1 MQEPTQNR
9 KSLLESNDKGISSAK
24 NPLALLFR
32 QVLRDLKMQP
42 YRWNQLMDR
51 FLTNPRN
58 GIPDSSRDRASA
70 RGNLNK
76 ELFKD
81 KLTFGTLFRGLALL
95 DPRKV
100 RFELHCTWTNGKT
113 TIHGVDVLT
122 RRHTVG
128 NGPAIDAMPDE
139 IDELLQTGGL
149 NRDVTVIEA
158 PAPETQVPQAK
169 LDFVEL
175 PVLPSNLRVPN
186 YQSQTDDDTPPWKAP
201 EATTGSSK
209 IDPAAIQAL
218 FDRKPSA

>member
-9 KSLLESNDKGISSAK
+9 KSLLESSDKGISSAK

-32 QVLRDLKMQP
+32 QILRDLKMQP

-51 FLTNPRN
+51 FLSNPRN

-76 ELFKD
+76 ELFKER
-81 KLTFGTLFRGLALL
+81 LTFGTLLRGLALL

-128 NGPAIDAMPDE
+128 SDQAIDAMPDE
-139 IDELLQTGGL
+139 IDELLQTGSL
-149 NRDVTVIEA
+149 ARDVAVIEA
-158 PAPETQVPQAK
+158 PAPEMQVPQPK
-169 LDFVEL
+169 LEFTEL
-175 PVLPSNLRVPN
+175 PVLPANLKVPN
-186 YQSQTDDDTPPWKAP
+186 YKTQSTDADTPPWKVP
-201 EATTGSSK
+201 ETSPATK
-209 IDPAAIQAL
+209 IDQAAIQAL
-218 FDRKPSA
+218 FEKKPTA